1 MTENAGPARA
11 ARTYAWWL
19 VLCLVGLDYFSTL
32 AYLPSIAIEAGSSL
46 APLAAL
52 AVVAVTLLL
61 ALPVYAYVVGR
72 SPQGEGA
79 TGLLERHVHG
89 WLGKVLI
96 LVLLGFVSCRNTS
109 ATRRSRP
116 WAYLPPARTQACPPV
131 SRDG

>member
-1 MTENAGPARA
+1 MAENAGPARGL
-11 ARTYAWWL
+11 RTYAWWL

-32 AYLPSIAIEAGSSL
+32 AYLPSLAIEAGSSL

-52 AVVAVTLLL
+52 GVAAVTLLL

-72 SPQGEGA
+72 SPHGEGA

-96 LVLLGFVSCRNTS
+96 LVLLGFV
-109 ATRRSRP
+109 
-116 WAYLPPARTQACPPV
+116 
-131 SRDG
+131 